1 MKLSKEHIERL
12 REMLARPGQRIVVV
26 SHTNPDGDAV
36 GSSLA
41 WAEVLRTMGHAVT
54 CVVPNK
60 YPYFLDWMPGIDEVV
75 IFKTDTEGRA
85 RRAIAEADMI
95 FCLDFNAVSRLEI
108 LSDTIAANTTARRV
122 LIDHHLSPDEGFDLM
137 FSHPDSSSTCFLVY
151 SIVEAMCGAGAIT
164 RRMAESLY
172 VGMMTDTGN
181 FAFSFLTPE
190 LFRAVAVLV
199 EKGISIPDIHNS
211 VYNAYTEGRARLF
224 GYAINRKMEVIQD
237 GTVAYMSLLENE
249 MRRFQ
254 FQQGDSEGFVNYA
267 LTIKKVKMSAMFL
280 AHRKFIRVSLRSRG
294 DVDVNLFARKYFS
307 GGGHK
312 NAAGGKSFVSMQ
324 ETIDHYVRSVRQLFT
339 RRGSHLELTDAGRT
353 MLEAAGRLLDDY
365 RRLEYEMSL
374 CADQTGGEL
383 RLGASTTI
391 AQYLLPP
398 ILAHFTARFPGVR
411 VSMSSGNSAEVEQAL
426 GEHAVDLGLVES
438 LSRRQGLHYTLF
450 RPDELVL
457 VARPG
462 GKYARRETVTPEELP
477 RIPLVLRE
485 SGSGT
490 LEVIAAAIAAR
501 GIRLS
506 QLDVTMRLGS
516 TEGIKAFV
524 RNSDAM
530 AIVSVISVVDELRS
544 GALRIVDIEGLTL
557 SRDFVFVHAEAEPAR
572 LARRFIDFARADF

>member
-1 MKLSKEHIERL
+1 MDDFRLKVFIAAARTLSFTR
-12 REMLARPGQRIVVV
+12 A
-26 SHTNPDGDAV
+26 
-36 GSSLA
+36 
-41 WAEVLRTMGHAVT
+41 AEQLYISQ
-54 CVVPNK
+54 P
-60 YPYFLDWMPGIDEVV
+60 
-75 IFKTDTEGRA
+75 
-85 RRAIAEADMI
+85 
-95 FCLDFNAVSRLEI
+95 AVSKHVGELE
-108 LSDTIAANTTARRV
+108 SR
-122 LIDHHLSPDEGFDLM
+122 
-137 FSHPDSSSTCFLVY
+137 Y
-151 SIVEAMCGAGAIT
+151 
-164 RRMAESLY
+164 
-172 VGMMTDTGN
+172 
-181 FAFSFLTPE
+181 
-190 LFRAVAVLV
+190 
-199 EKGISIPDIHNS
+199 
-211 VYNAYTEGRARLF
+211 
-224 GYAINRKMEVIQD
+224 
-237 GTVAYMSLLENE
+237 
-249 MRRFQ
+249 
-254 FQQGDSEGFVNYA
+254 
-267 LTIKKVKMSAMFL
+267 KV
-280 AHRKFIRVSLRSRG
+280 
-294 DVDVNLFARKYFS
+294 
-307 GGGHK
+307 
-312 NAAGGKSFVSMQ
+312 
-324 ETIDHYVRSVRQLFT
+324 QLFT

-426 GEHAVDLGLVES
+426 ANMPWIWAGREPQPPAGAALHAFQA
-438 LSRRQGLHYTLF
+438 RRTG
-450 RPDELVL
+450 
-457 VARPG
+457 AGGRPG

-490 LEVIAAAIAAR
+490 LEVIAAALAAR

-506 QLDVTMRLGS
+506 QFDVTMRLGS

>member
-1 MKLSKEHIERL
+1 MDDFRLKVFIAAARTLSFTR
-12 REMLARPGQRIVVV
+12 A
-26 SHTNPDGDAV
+26 
-36 GSSLA
+36 
-41 WAEVLRTMGHAVT
+41 AEQLYISQ
-54 CVVPNK
+54 P
-60 YPYFLDWMPGIDEVV
+60 
-75 IFKTDTEGRA
+75 
-85 RRAIAEADMI
+85 
-95 FCLDFNAVSRLEI
+95 AVSKHVGELE
-108 LSDTIAANTTARRV
+108 SR
-122 LIDHHLSPDEGFDLM
+122 
-137 FSHPDSSSTCFLVY
+137 Y
-151 SIVEAMCGAGAIT
+151 
-164 RRMAESLY
+164 
-172 VGMMTDTGN
+172 
-181 FAFSFLTPE
+181 
-190 LFRAVAVLV
+190 
-199 EKGISIPDIHNS
+199 
-211 VYNAYTEGRARLF
+211 
-224 GYAINRKMEVIQD
+224 
-237 GTVAYMSLLENE
+237 
-249 MRRFQ
+249 
-254 FQQGDSEGFVNYA
+254 
-267 LTIKKVKMSAMFL
+267 KV
-280 AHRKFIRVSLRSRG
+280 
-294 DVDVNLFARKYFS
+294 
-307 GGGHK
+307 
-312 NAAGGKSFVSMQ
+312 
-324 ETIDHYVRSVRQLFT
+324 QLFT

-457 VARPG
+457 VAR
-462 GKYARRETVTPEELP
+462 RETVTPEELP
-477 RIPLVLRE
+477 RIPLVLCE

-490 LEVIAAAIAAR
+490 LEVIAAALAAR

-506 QLDVTMRLGS
+506 QFDVTMRLGS